1 MYLKIFDGNGTEVF
15 ALYGGNPMSK
25 NFQYVSF
32 GGSKNITIQ
41 VSLIDSWS
49 FITINY
55 GIMKQRLDLG
65 KEKKK
70 NHFSQ
75 LSKRRDG
82 FHPCITFLEE

>member
-1 MYLKIFDGNGTEVF
+1 
-15 ALYGGNPMSK
+15 MSK

-70 NHFSQ
+70 NHFPQ

-82 FHPCITFLEE
+82 FHPLHYIFRRII